1 VTSPVVGRASLL
13 AATLVALFV
22 VLLATPLAAQGPARL
37 TGRVVDAVTLAPIAN
52 AEIRAG
58 ELLASSAADG
68 GFTLGSVP
76 PGRVE
81 LRVRRI
87 GYAPLRR
94 AIELVPGLEQS
105 VSLALD
111 PVPVRLDSITVTS
124 APDAIAI
131 AGPELE
137 RRGGD
142 LARALD
148 GWEGVVVRRAGNGPA
163 APQVRG
169 GGPDEVLV
177 LVDGFPINDPLTGR
191 ADLSRISSR
200 EVAAVTLLPGAQTVR
215 SGSRAVA
222 GVLLVETRRDV
233 HPEGSAWAASHG
245 ALGTRLGGSA
255 GALTLSASGERL
267 ADEFPY
273 TVPAVRG
280 GGEGVRLNSGGQQY
294 AASLTWNGPVELVL
308 RGSLADRGLPGTTTN
323 PTPDAEGQDRS
334 VLLGARSTGALGV
347 TGSLQWIET
356 RAEDPAPPTGAPYD
370 SYTHGVGATL
380 ELGHQVPVALSG
392 WTGEAGLT
400 AEGRGYRFAG
410 DGVAS
415 GSSFTQAALRADGR
429 VSRGSWT
436 VSPAARL
443 DAWTASTTPRVS
455 ARLDGGWLRGRT
467 SVTFGVGSAVT
478 PPVLADLFFREGV
491 GVRLNPDLRPERV
504 RWELDGGVR
513 RELSPG
519 TTLGLRLFAGRVAD
533 MIIWAPD
540 FRFIWSPRNFDVV
553 RRGGEL
559 TAEWRVRPELSLNGS
574 ATYAAVTY
582 DIPNGAQVQYR
593 PRVTYD
599 ATALWSPGAWTADL
613 RWHHIGQRYPNSAG
627 TNPRDPFSLLD
638 AGLERRL
645 GAGLA
650 LRAEVRDLTDTRAEF
665 LAGYPTPGRT
675 LALTFTM
682 VAP

>member
-1 VTSPVVGRASLL
+1 MRLALPAVLATLL
-13 AATLVALFV
+13 ATIAAP
-22 VLLATPLAAQGPARL
+22 LATPLWAQGPARL
-37 TGRVVDAVTLAPIAN
+37 TGRVVDAVTLAPIPD

-68 GFTLGSVP
+68 AFTLGSIP
-76 PGRVE
+76 PGRIE

-87 GYAPLRR
+87 GYTPLRR
-94 AIELVPGLEQS
+94 VLEVVPGLDQT

-111 PVPVRLDSITVTS
+111 PLPVRLDSVTVTT

-131 AGPELE
+131 AGAELV

-200 EVAAVTLLPGAQTVR
+200 EVAAVTLVPGAQTVR

-222 GVLLVETRRDV
+222 GVLVVETRHDV
-233 HPEGSAWAASHG
+233 RPEGSAWAASHG
-245 ALGTRLGGSA
+245 GLGARLGGSA
-255 GALTLSASGERL
+255 GVLTLSASGERL

-280 GGEGVRLNSGGQQY
+280 GGKSVRLNSGGEQY
-294 AASLTWNGPVELVL
+294 AASLTWDGPVALVL

-323 PTPDAEGQDRS
+323 PTLNARGQDRS
-334 VLLGARSTGALGV
+334 VLVGARSAGPLEV
-347 TGSLQWIET
+347 TGSVQWLET
-356 RAEDPAPPTGAPYD
+356 RAQDPAPPTGAPYD
-370 SYTHGVGATL
+370 SYTHGVGGTL
-380 ELGHQVPVALSG
+380 ELGHHVPVSVSR
-392 WTGEAGLT
+392 WTGEAGLV

-415 GSSFTQAALRADGR
+415 GSSFTLGALRADGR
-429 VSRGSWT
+429 VSRGPWT
-436 VSPAARL
+436 VSPAVRL
-443 DAWTASTTPRVS
+443 DTWTRSTTPRVS
-455 ARLDGGWLRGRT
+455 ARLDGDWVRGHT
-467 SVTFGVGSAVT
+467 SITFGVGSAVT

-513 RELSPG
+513 QELVPG

-559 TAEWRVRPELSLNGS
+559 TAEWRVRPELSLSGS

-582 DIPNGAQVQYR
+582 DVPDGAQVQYR

-599 ATALWSPGAWTADL
+599 ATALWSSGAWIADL

-645 GAGLA
+645 GGGLA

-675 LALTFTM
+675 VALTFTM